1 MFVYITRS
9 LHKLRRMKVI
19 RNGEDDSV
27 SLSAIVFSL
36 WTIAFS
42 VKFDKFTFGP
52 YLFNIMYLTTLFH

>member
-1 MFVYITRS
+1 
-9 LHKLRRMKVI
+9 MKVI

-52 YLFNIMYLTTLFH
+52 YLFNIIYLTTLFQ